1 MADRKPTRL
10 DRPLKRRLSD
20 DGEELGDRPSSQRA
34 KRARHVYNID
44 EEDVKPH
51 IFKIDLSEDEDV
63 KPVVVKNEA
72 SDDDEEEEE
81 VVEAVIVK
89 DELSDDGDEE
99 DAEEEEDLEVLQ
111 VRQASLRDIFR
122 AC

>member
-10 DRPLKRRLSD
+10 DRPLKRRISD

-44 EEDVKPH
+44 EDVKPH

-63 KPVVVKNEA
+63 KPAVVKTEV

>member
-20 DGEELGDRPSSQRA
+20 DGEELGERPSSQRA

-44 EEDVKPH
+44 EDDVKPH
-51 IFKIDLSEDEDV
+51 IFKIDLSEDEDL
-63 KPVVVKNEA
+63 KPVVVKDEV

-89 DELSDDGDEE
+89 DELSDDANEE
-99 DAEEEEDLEVLQ
+99 DADEEEDLEVLQ
-111 VRQASLRDIFR
+111 VRQVSLRDIIR